1 MSEEKLKRIQE
12 LIKTLNAAAKAYYV
26 DGAEMMSNYEYD
38 ALYDELEAL
47 ENETGIHMSDSPTAS
62 VGYEVLSELPKER
75 HESPMLSL
83 SKTKE
88 RNELADFL
96 GDKKGLLSWKMDGL
110 TIVLTYKDGTLF
122 KAVTRGNGE
131 IGEIV
136 TQNARVFKN
145 IPLKISFNGDLT
157 IRGEAI
163 IRYSDF
169 ERINEAIPELDAK
182 YKNPRNLCSGS
193 VRQLDSRITK
203 ERGVRFYAFGV
214 VSAPDKDFNNS
225 RKNEQQWL
233 KSMGFDIVEYFE
245 VTAETVVETV
255 GRLEEK
261 VRENDFPS
269 DGLVLEYDDIKY
281 GESLGRT
288 AKFPRS
294 AIAFKWK
301 DETAETTLTRIEW
314 SASRTGLINPIA
326 VFDTVELEGTE
337 VSRASLHNIS
347 YIKDLKLGT
356 GDKISVFK
364 ANMIIPQIAE
374 NHTKSGKFTLPSV
387 CPVCGGELLLKNDN
401 DVETLYCVS
410 KSCPAKHI
418 KSFVHFVSRDAL
430 NIEGL
435 SEATLEKFIN
445 KRFLQHLHDLYS
457 LGEFKDEI
465 SQMDGFGKKS
475 CDNLL
480 RAIET
485 SRRTQLHR
493 LLYGLGIPGFG
504 SANCKLAARTFDT
517 PEKIL
522 SANVE
527 ELLTIDGVGE
537 VLARDFVAYF
547 ADSANRD
554 EFLKLSDILEIE
566 KPLETEGQVLAGKIF
581 VITGSLNGYES
592 RSDLKEYIE
601 SLGGKVSGSVSK
613 NTSYLINNDAESK
626 SSKNKKAKELGV
638 EIITEDEFS
647 NLVIRGEL
655 M

>member
-26 DGAEMMSNYEYD
+26 DGAEIMSNYEYD

-47 ENETGIHMSDSPTAS
+47 EDETGIHMSYSPTAS

-88 RNELADFL
+88 RGELADFL

-110 TIVLTYKDGTLF
+110 TIVLTYKDGSLF

-145 IPLKISFNGDLT
+145 IPLSITFSGDLT
-157 IRGEAI
+157 IRGEAV

-169 ERINEAIPELDAK
+169 ERINEAIPEFDAK

-203 ERGVRFYAFGV
+203 ERSVRFYAFGV
-214 VSAPDKDFNNS
+214 VSAPDKDFDNS
-225 RKNEQQWL
+225 RKNEQLWL
-233 KSMGFDIVEYFE
+233 KSLGFDIVEFFE
-245 VTAETVVETV
+245 VTAGDVVETV
-255 GRLEEK
+255 GMLEEK

-301 DETAETTLTRIEW
+301 DETAETTLKSIEW

-337 VSRASLHNIS
+337 VSRASLHNVS
-347 YIKDLKLGT
+347 YIKDLKLGP

-374 NHTKSGKFTLPSV
+374 NHTKSGSFLLPSV

-401 DVETLYCVS
+401 DVETLYCIS
-410 KSCPAKHI
+410 KTCPAKHI

-457 LGEFKDEI
+457 LVEFKDEI
-465 SQMDGFGKKS
+465 SQMEGFGKKS
-475 CDNLL
+475 CDNLM

-485 SRRTQLHR
+485 SRHTQLHR

-504 SANCKLAARTFDT
+504 LANCKLAADVFDT

-522 SANVE
+522 SASVE
-527 ELLTIDGVGE
+527 ELLEIDGVGE

-547 ADSANRD
+547 DDPVNRD
-554 EFLKLSDILEIE
+554 EFLKLVEILDIE
-566 KPLETEGQVLAGKIF
+566 KSVITKDGLLSGKVF

-592 RSDLKEYIE
+592 RSVLKEYIE

-613 NTSYLINNDAESK
+613 NTSYLINNDAQST

-647 NLVIRGEL
+647 KLVIRAEL

>member
-12 LIKTLNAAAKAYYV
+12 LINTLNEAARAYYV
-26 DGAEMMSNYEYD
+26 DGAEIMSNYEYD

-47 ENETGIHMSDSPTAS
+47 ENETGIHMSDSPTAK

-88 RNELADFL
+88 RGELADFL

-110 TIVLTYKDGTLF
+110 TIVLTYKDGSLF

-145 IPLKISFNGDLT
+145 IPLSITFAGDLT
-157 IRGEAI
+157 IRGEAV

-193 VRQLDSRITK
+193 VRQLDSRMTK
-203 ERGVRFYAFGV
+203 ERSVRFYAFGV
-214 VSAPDKDFNNS
+214 VSAPDKDFDNS
-225 RKNEQQWL
+225 RKNEQLWL
-233 KSMGFDIVEYFE
+233 KSLGFDIVEFFE
-245 VTAETVVETV
+245 VTAGDVVETV
-255 GRLEEK
+255 GMLEEK

-301 DETAETTLTRIEW
+301 DETAETTLKSIEW

-337 VSRASLHNIS
+337 VSRASLHNVS
-347 YIKDLKLGT
+347 YIKDLKLGP

-374 NHTKSGKFTLPSV
+374 NHTKSGSFLLPSV

-401 DVETLYCVS
+401 DVETLYCIS
-410 KSCPAKHI
+410 KTCPAKHI

-465 SQMDGFGKKS
+465 SQMEGFGKKS
-475 CDNLL
+475 CDNLM

-485 SRRTQLHR
+485 SRHTQLHR

-504 SANCKLAARTFDT
+504 LANCKLAAAVFDT

-522 SANVE
+522 SAGAE
-527 ELLTIDGVGE
+527 ELLEIDGVGE

-547 ADSANRD
+547 DDPVNRD
-554 EFLKLSDILEIE
+554 EFLKLVEILDIE
-566 KPLETEGQVLAGKIF
+566 KSVITKDGLLSGKVF

-592 RSDLKEYIE
+592 RSVLKEYIE

-613 NTSYLINNDAESK
+613 NTSYLINNDAQST

-647 NLVIRGEL
+647 KLVIRAEL